1 MMRQESK
8 ETKERGTKDFP
19 LGFYYVDS
27 SHPRYNMPF
36 HWHIETELI
45 RVTQGSL
52 VLKLEDDTFRLERN
66 DLAFIS
72 SGILHGAVP
81 SDSEYECIVFDSEL
95 IRHRNYLD
103 DVFIS
108 NVLNHKVQPD
118 AFFHPDDEL
127 MEIENGLFSAASCAG
142 DWSPLA
148 VCAYLRLFFAYC
160 QKNRRYRENDFVMDN
175 GFRRAGQMK
184 AVLEYIGEHI
194 GERLTLE
201 ELSRVAGLSSRY
213 FCRFFREY
221 TGRTCFDYMNFM
233 KMEKA
238 ALMLRESGCTVSE
251 ASYAVGFEDAS
262 YFTRLFRRYMG
273 QSPSAYRM
281 SHAQDS

>member
-1 MMRQESK
+1 MKRQESK
-8 ETKERGTKDFP
+8 EAKERGTKDFP
-19 LGFYYVDS
+19 LGFYHVDS
-27 SHPRYNMPF
+27 THPRYNMPF

-81 SDSEYECIVFDSEL
+81 SNAVYECIVFDSEI

-108 NVLNHKVQPD
+108 SVLNHKVQLD
-118 AFFHPDDEL
+118 AFFHHDDEL

-160 QKNRRYRENDFVMDN
+160 QKNRRYRENVFVMDN

-201 ELSRVAGLSSRY
+201 EVSRVAGLSSRY

-221 TGRTCFDYMNFM
+221 TGRTCFDYINFV